1 MSETRTVRLISQEC
15 DQFEVSLDVAK
26 MSELVRTM
34 FNGFPSSSLW
44 SFHDDQIDDEVPEI
58 PLPDV
63 KTHIL
68 AKVIEYAE
76 HYQVEPMTEIAKVR
90 ICLNFNFRP

>member
-1 MSETRTVRLISQEC
+1 MLQR
-15 DQFEVSLDVAK
+15 
-26 MSELVRTM
+26 RTM
-34 FNGFPSSSLW
+34 FPSSSLW
-44 SFHDDQIDDEVPEI
+44 SFHDDQIDDEVQEI
-58 PLPDV
+58 PFPYV

-76 HYQVEPMTEIAKVR
+76 HSQVEPMTEIAKVR

>member
-1 MSETRTVRLISQEC
+1 MSETRTVHLVSQEGE
-15 DQFEVSLDVAK
+15 QFEVSLDVAK
-26 MSELVRTM
+26 ISELVRTM
-34 FNGFPSSSLW
+34 FPSSSLW

-58 PLPDV
+58 PFPDV
-63 KTHIL
+63 KRHIL